1 MRIILPYLLFPLV
14 MLAGITIGEFLFPL
28 LFSY

>member
-1 MRIILPYLLFPLV
+1 MRILFPYLLFPLV
-14 MLAGITIGEFLFPL
+14 MLAGIETGEFLFPL